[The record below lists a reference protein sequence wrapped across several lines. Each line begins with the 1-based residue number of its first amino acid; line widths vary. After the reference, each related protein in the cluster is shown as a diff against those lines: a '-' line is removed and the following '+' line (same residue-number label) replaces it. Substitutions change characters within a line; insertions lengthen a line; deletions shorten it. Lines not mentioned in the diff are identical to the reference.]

1 MALSVLVVKPAV
13 VDIAGRLAG
22 DGVASIE
29 PTSKVDLGAALAA
42 KRTML
47 FRCGLGADRTA
58 ARGLPLRRLG

>member
-13 VDIAGRLAG
+13 VDIAGRLAR

-29 PTSKVDLGAALAA
+29 PTAKVDFGATLAA

-47 FRCGLGADRTA
+47 F
-58 ARGLPLRRLG
+58 